1 MGFPA
6 HAGMDRTSTWRG
18 ICSRRFPRPRG
29 DGPMPRT
36 LGVTDPAV
44 SPPTRGWTPSAESLV
59 PRVPGFPAHAG
70 MDPRCRPSTRS
81 ASRFP
86 RPRGD
91 GPKAFTATQAGTGVS
106 PPTRGWTRTRP
117 GPWCGVVGFP
127 AHAGMDPPWGP
138 EDRLLS
144 GFPRPRGD
152 GPEDMVLAWIT
163 EAVSPPTRGWTR
175 PRWCRH
181 RHRYGFPAHAG
192 MDPAMPR
199 GLVSPPTRGWTP
211 HGSATGAPGFP
222 AHAGMDPSS

>member
-1 MGFPA
+1 MTGFPAHAGMDLSSPSGRAPSGGFPRPRGDGPSQHVIVSAPCRVSPPTRGWTRHHGSRRHRDRGFPA

-106 PPTRGWTRTRP
+106 PPTRGWTRP
-117 GPWCGVVGFP
+117 G
-127 AHAGMDPPWGP
+127 
-138 EDRLLS
+138 DRRI
-144 GFPRPRGD
+144 G
-152 GPEDMVLAWIT
+152 
-163 EAVSPPTRGWTR
+163 
-175 PRWCRH
+175 
-181 RHRYGFPAHAG
+181 Y
-192 MDPAMPR
+192 
-199 GLVSPPTRGWTP
+199 
-211 HGSATGAPGFP
+211 
-222 AHAGMDPSS
+222 